1 MVLGLPNVPSQSPSP
16 HQMSAERRESP
27 RYLVSVPTIV
37 TTAAG
42 QTHVCEILDVS
53 ETGCRIR
60 LEDGVQLFGLV
71 KLTTEVEETVAR
83 VMWSEGA
90 MAGLWFPHTAT
101 EEPQPSF
108 LRRMWGQIRG
118 SGRTSDG

>member
-1 MVLGLPNVPSQSPSP
+1 
-16 HQMSAERRESP
+16 MSAERRESP
-27 RYLVSVPTIV
+27 RYLVSVPTTV

-42 QTHVCEILDVS
+42 QAYACEILDVS

-71 KLTTEVEETVAR
+71 KLATESDQSVAR

-108 LRRMWGQIRG
+108 LRRMWSQIRG
-118 SGRTSDG
+118 SRRTSDG